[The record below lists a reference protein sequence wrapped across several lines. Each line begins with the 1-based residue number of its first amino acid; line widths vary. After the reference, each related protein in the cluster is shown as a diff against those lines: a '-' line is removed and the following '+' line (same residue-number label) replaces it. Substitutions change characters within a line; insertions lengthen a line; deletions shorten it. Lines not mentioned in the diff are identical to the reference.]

1 MFKMD
6 HRLSPWCLQN
16 LITLIRNDA
25 FCEPK
30 EKGKSAQHEV
40 IIKTSSWKLWSPY
53 FIYPCC
59 VIFMHDWQELQLA
72 QSANCQLNGC
82 NGRWHLLWCWW
93 EMESKM
99 TVMTGNWVSCEPV
112 GKCGLNGWHIKCVR
126 GVHVRHCDP
135 VMVTA
140 SHALEFSTHLE
151 PIITCF
157 VSLSINM
164 LNPDWLPLS
173 SLPLY
178 EHSLSHSHLCTSVSS
193 RCVNTPLASE
203 PDERLTCCAETY

>member
-6 HRLSPWCLQN
+6 HGPWCLQN

-30 EKGKSAQHEV
+30 EKGKRAHHEV
-40 IIKTSSWKLWSPY
+40 IIKTSSWKLRSPY

-82 NGRWHLLWCWW
+82 YGRWHLLWCWW

-112 GKCGLNGWHIKCVR
+112 GKCGSNGWHIKCVCD
-126 GVHVRHCDP
+126 VHARHFDP
-135 VMVTA
+135 VMVTCA
-140 SHALEFSTHLE
+140 RILNPPWALYHMLL
-151 PIITCF
+151 
-157 VSLSINM
+157 SLSINM
-164 LNPDWLPLS
+164 LNPTDC
-173 SLPLY
+173 LY
-178 EHSLSHSHLCTSVSS
+178 PVSHSTNTLSHTPVSARPVCVQSV
-193 RCVNTPLASE
+193 CKYAVGL
-203 PDERLTCCAETY
+203 